1 MAQSSLPEIYATPN
15 QIPQTGF
22 VSGTQCR
29 YPNYIAPD
37 DLVVVDLA
45 KRRIDDDGLYLLNAT
60 FGWSGCR
67 KFQTR
72 QDQLYCD
79 ESGHGDWNS
88 FEPFSHMYS
97 VVGKVISIKKGGAA

>member
-1 MAQSSLPEIYATPN
+1 MAQSSLPEIYATPDL
-15 QIPQTGF
+15 IPQIGF

-37 DLVVVDLA
+37 DLAVVDLA

-60 FGWSGCR
+60 
-67 KFQTR
+67 FQTR